1 MKFTWFRRIAAVAAI
16 SLFCP
21 VVSQADNCAS
31 SACDDC
37 CYSGDDCCGIS
48 GLGCGNGCGDS
59 WFSGAY
65 ADVELNFMKSTKEGG
80 VENAFGAGGTF
91 DYEITPRV
99 TLGVLRSDGLGIRT
113 RFWDFSHTAR
123 SVGAAADDIQV
134 DAYTWDLEVFER
146 IDLNCNTSIE
156 WSGGVRYTDLI
167 EDLSSGGDFAQ
178 TTGFG
183 GVVGLQLNRAVGRG
197 EFYGRA
203 RFSIMS
209 DDDAFR
215 EFADVND
222 LLTCSRVRPKLV
234 SATRSF
240 DISIAAAHSA
250 CVLDMNGSSGTA
262 SRKGMTISASKKK
275 SAPPSASKALFWEQA
290 WITKATV

>member
-1 MKFTWFRRIAAVAAI
+1 MTFTWFRRIAAVAAI

-80 VENAFGAGGTF
+80 VENAAGIGGEF

-215 EFADVND
+215 EFADVNGNRSLD
-222 LLTCSRVRPKLV
+222 LLASQTEIGLGYEVVR
-234 SATRSF
+234 
-240 DISIAAAHSA
+240 H
-250 CVLDMNGSSGTA
+250 LDCCRTLRLRAGYEWQQWDGFA
-262 SRKGMTISASKKK
+262 QGHDDFGVEEEISA
-275 SAPPSASKALFWEQA
+275 AIGFEGFVLGASLDY
-290 WITKATV
+290 